1 MLILIMCGY
10 DGDSYRLS
18 NNLDLLENKFQEA
31 KESQLFHRIVLVD
44 VELDQ
49 EIGFGAE
56 GEFFGGKVIK
66 DWDEL
71 SDDDF
76 IDPAG
81 GRGLH
86 SHI

>member
-56 GEFFGGKVIK
+56 GEFFGGTVIK